1 MHHATLVLV
10 FQVLLHALPPSSA
23 LRIFPQSTLLRSPL
37 QPFDQP
43 SPGIGSNK
51 NWGRHEALAHPL
63 CQHISTLTNSGVS
76 TINQINQL
84 RCSLASCLCCPCY
97 FGLSTPSPNL
107 STALHLVHRASLL
120 SLLLSSILESFGVIF
135 SQILLSLWPSSSQ
148 PLPQP
153 FSCGQFH
160 EKLKLPFLPLPPKWI
175 SHDIS
180 MQ

>member
-1 MHHATLVLV
+1 MFIIIHRYSTLSKCPRKYIPYISMHYATLVLV

-84 RCSLASCLCCPCY
+84 RCSLASCLCCPCCL
-97 FGLSTPSPNL
+97 FRCPSPNSNL
-107 STALHLVHRASLL
+107 KPRRISTIDCDKNLL
-120 SLLLSSILESFGVIF
+120 A
-135 SQILLSLWPSSSQ
+135 
-148 PLPQP
+148 
-153 FSCGQFH
+153 
-160 EKLKLPFLPLPPKWI
+160 
-175 SHDIS
+175 
-180 MQ
+180 